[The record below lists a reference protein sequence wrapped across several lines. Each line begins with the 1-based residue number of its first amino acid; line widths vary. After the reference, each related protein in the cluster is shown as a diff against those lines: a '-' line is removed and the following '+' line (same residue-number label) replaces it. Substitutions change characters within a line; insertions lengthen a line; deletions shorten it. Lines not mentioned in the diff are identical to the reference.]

1 MNIRL
6 LLLQKRITQENN
18 MKDSG
23 GTNQN
28 LIFILLLVMVGGVVV
43 LYMTMRAPAEE
54 DALAQAESAE
64 SASFYRD
71 VVETIN
77 RINAIK
83 EDENGGI
90 QLNSAMFQDPQFRAL
105 RDGSVKIDPPTNY
118 RNSNPFLPF

>member
-28 LIFILLLVMVGGVVV
+28 LIFILLLVMVGGVIV

-54 DALAQAESAE
+54 DALAQSWVKLHKFNLALGRLFILA
-64 SASFYRD
+64 RPDD
-71 VVETIN
+71 VL
-77 RINAIK
+77 
-83 EDENGGI
+83 G
-90 QLNSAMFQDPQFRAL
+90 L
-105 RDGSVKIDPPTNY
+105 RGFKP
-118 RNSNPFLPF
+118 